1 MRAQEFVIEPHYLD
15 ESIASRIDD
24 WIENTLR
31 KLLGEPADYD
41 KMTPW
46 LSDKVAQAMKDAP
59 TEPVSQQVLDKIIA
73 DARIQKELEQAA
85 WAQKT
90 TVEKIKQ
97 IIYMFGG
104 KFVSEA
110 AKKWQRMS
118 ERDRSNLIS
127 NTFKALLELVLII
140 LNALIKSRR

>member
-1 MRAQEFVIEPHYLD
+1 
-15 ESIASRIDD
+15 
-24 WIENTLR
+24 
-31 KLLGEPADYD
+31 
-41 KMTPW
+41 
-46 LSDKVAQAMKDAP
+46 
-59 TEPVSQQVLDKIIA
+59 VSQQVLDKIIA

-118 ERDRSNLIS
+118 ERDRSDLIS